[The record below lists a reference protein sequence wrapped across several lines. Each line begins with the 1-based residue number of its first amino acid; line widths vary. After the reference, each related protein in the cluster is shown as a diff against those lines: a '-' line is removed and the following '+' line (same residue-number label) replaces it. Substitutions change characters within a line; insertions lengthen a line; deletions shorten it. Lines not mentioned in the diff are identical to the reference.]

1 MFHLPFV
8 LCVTAINQE
17 VGNLVADIAPA
28 INARLFPSLGGTNIR
43 EVLYLRLQ
51 TFQTQP
57 RQRGCKCAWTWVVL
71 LFLEIVLERH
81 AHLQRWRRE
90 RGMSR

>member
-1 MFHLPFV
+1 MVITKCILHLPFV
-8 LCVTAINQE
+8 QCVGAIYQE

-43 EVLYLRLQ
+43 EVLYLPPQ

-57 RQRGCKCAWTWVVL
+57 RQRNMGGTL
-71 LFLEIVLERH
+71 LFCTWLKL
-81 AHLQRWRRE
+81 LNLLKF
-90 RGMSR
+90 

>member
-1 MFHLPFV
+1 MVITKCILHLPFV
-8 LCVTAINQE
+8 QCVGAIYQE

-43 EVLYLRLQ
+43 EVLYLPPQ

-57 RQRGCKCAWTWVVL
+57 RYGRYTAVL
-71 LFLEIVLERH
+71 YF
-81 AHLQRWRRE
+81 
-90 RGMSR
+90 